1 MGQGPTPG
9 SAAEPKSKQD
19 QKSKSEKK
27 QPPPVSLDKLQKS
40 QKQLESEIER
50 ISKSISQDQKRDL
63 LGYVRAS
70 NLAISMGEYRRPG
83 VSNAL
88 DRVLQLALQKVTR
101 LEKGKEAPEPGT
113 WVCRAY
119 QSIIDDSLQPYAIKF
134 PKGFGQELT
143 PWPLEVVLHGRSDGL
158 NEALFLAQHEN
169 QKPAMEKS
177 VIVEVFGRGNNAY
190 RWAGETDVLEVI
202 SEVLRREAPKIDTKK
217 IVLRGF
223 SMGGAGT
230 WHLGLHYSD
239 RFCVIQPGAGFTKT
253 IGYAKTLKEP
263 MEPWQHGL
271 LNRYD
276 AVSVFR
282 NVAMVPIVAY
292 SGGDDPQKDAA
303 VTIENAISNAQWK
316 HGIFKHIVAPGL
328 GHKMPPE
335 WKRKVDETIQPFV
348 EKGKETEP
356 RELHWTVNS
365 LRHGKCHWI
374 EVTGLQK
381 HGESGQITAKKE
393 TNRVVVQTQ
402 GVTHFNIS
410 LKKTDPKTIQI
421 GGTVLDWARDVS
433 SEDETVSLMKGSR
446 KWVRDPNPK
455 STRKRPGLEGPIDD
469 AFMEGFVVTLGKGN
483 PWNESA
489 QKAARDE
496 MERFRKEWVSYMRGD
511 FPFLPE
517 EKITPEIL
525 EKKHLVI
532 FGDPGSSAL
541 LAQLKEKLPFGWEKD
556 KVLWKGKSLLAR
568 AYLPFSIQPNPLAPG
583 KYLVINSGHTFHEE
597 QFKGT
602 NALLFAQ
609 HGDHGLLHI
618 PSGLVESPGL
628 YDEDWRFPRD
638 VSK

>member
-1 MGQGPTPG
+1 VGQEPPPTRP
-9 SAAEPKSKQD
+9 ADLKSKQD

-27 QPPPVSLDKLQKS
+27 QPAPVPLDQLQKS

-50 ISKSISQDQKRDL
+50 ISPSISQDQKRDL
-63 LGYVRAS
+63 LGYVRAG
-70 NLAISMGEYRRPG
+70 NMAIRLGEYQRPG
-83 VSNAL
+83 ISNAT
-88 DRVLQLALQKVTR
+88 DRVLKLGLQKVAR
-101 LEKGKEAPEPGT
+101 LEKGTANPEPGT

-119 QSIIDDSLQPYAIKF
+119 QSTIDDSLQPYAIKF
-134 PKGFGQELT
+134 PKGFEQELS

-158 NEALFLAQHEN
+158 NEALFLAQHET
-169 QKPAMEKS
+169 QKPVLEKN
-177 VIVEVFGRGNNAY
+177 VVVEVFGRGNNAY
-190 RWAGETDVLEVI
+190 RWAGEKDVFEVI
-202 SEVLRREAPKIDTKK
+202 GEVLRRESPKIDPRK

-230 WHLGLHYSD
+230 WHLGLHYCD
-239 RFCVIQPGAGFTKT
+239 RFCIIQPGAGFTKT

-263 MEPWQHGL
+263 LEPWQLGL

-303 VTIENAISNAQWK
+303 VTIENAISKSQWT
-316 HGIFKHIVAPGL
+316 HGFFKHIIAPGL

-335 WKRKVDETIQPFV
+335 WKRKVDEAIQPFV
-348 EKGKETEP
+348 EKGLEEDPKEI
-356 RELHWTVNS
+356 RWTVNS

-393 TNRVVVQTQ
+393 TNRVLVETQ
-402 GVTHFNIS
+402 GVTHLNLY
-410 LKKTDPKTIQI
+410 LKKRDPKSIQI
-421 GGTVLDWARDVS
+421 DGTVVDMAKEVS
-433 SEDETVSLMKGSR
+433 SGNEAVSLMKGS
-446 KWVRDPNPK
+446 KDWVRDPSPQ

-469 AFMEGFVVTLGKGN
+469 AFMDGFVVTLGSGV
-483 PWNESA
+483 PWNDSA
-489 QKAARDE
+489 QKAAREE
-496 MERFRKEWVSYMRGD
+496 MERFRKEWVLYMRGD

-525 EKKHLVI
+525 AKKHLIV

-541 LAQLKEKLPFGWEKD
+541 LSKVKEKLPFGWEKD
-556 KVLWKGKSLLAR
+556 KVSWKGKSLSAQ

-609 HGDHGLLHI
+609 YGDHGLFHI

-628 YDEDWRFPRD
+628 YDEEWRFTRD
-638 VSK
+638 VAK